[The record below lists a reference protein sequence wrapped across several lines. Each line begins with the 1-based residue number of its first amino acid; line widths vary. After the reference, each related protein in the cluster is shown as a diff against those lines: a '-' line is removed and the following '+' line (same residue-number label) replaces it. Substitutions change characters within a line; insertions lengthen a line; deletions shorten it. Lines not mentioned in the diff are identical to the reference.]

1 MEPSDAETCLHVSIS
16 EANTSGPFR
25 GMTSPYWDYRY
36 ALVPNAGLGHVQ
48 ASLAATLN
56 LRICFS
62 LGAEAVLGAVEEAL
76 DVRLVLHNDEHG
88 DNHGEDHLAKVDA
101 FEVVFRADIAKDG
114 KCAEKSA
121 PEDATNGDVFRGD
134 REDNPEGKCAKN
146 RQGQNR
152 EEHAEGRKHALT
164 TAEACKA
171 GEAVAENHEE
181 TSNKRDPCAV
191 IGAASG
197 DLCFAHSLGDK
208 RSKKALQK
216 GHEHDRESRLPA
228 EHAECIREARILG
241 AVVTN
246 IKVLTFREFC
256 YPYGAGDRPQQVRYW
271 KTQ

>member
-1 MEPSDAETCLHVSIS
+1 VTCTNKRILPTVD
-16 EANTSGPFR
+16 F
-25 GMTSPYWDYRY
+25 
-36 ALVPNAGLGHVQ
+36 LL
-48 ASLAATLN
+48 SLT
-56 LRICFS
+56 
-62 LGAEAVLGAVEEAL
+62 LGAKAVLGAVEEAL
-76 DVRLVLHNDEHG
+76 DVRLVLHDDEHG

-101 FEVVFRADIAKDG
+101 FEIVFRADIAKDG

-152 EEHAEGRKHALT
+152 EEHAEGRKHTLT
-164 TAEACKA
+164 TAETGKA
-171 GEAVAENHEE
+171 SEAVAENHEE
-181 TSNKRDPCAV
+181 ASKERHPSAV
-191 IGAASG
+191 IGTASG
-197 DLCFAHSLGDK
+197 DLSFAHFLGDK
-208 RSKKALQK
+208 RSKEALQK
-216 GHEHDRESRLPA
+216 VHEHDRESRLPA

>member
-1 MEPSDAETCLHVSIS
+1 
-16 EANTSGPFR
+16 
-25 GMTSPYWDYRY
+25 MT
-36 ALVPNAGLGHVQ
+36 GL
-48 ASLAATLN
+48 LF
-56 LRICFS
+56 FS

-88 DNHGEDHLAKVDA
+88 DNHGENHLAKVDA
-101 FEVVFRADIAKDG
+101 FEVVFWADIAKDG
-114 KCAEKSA
+114 KSTEKTA
-121 PEDATNGDVFRGD
+121 PENATDGDVLRGD

-152 EEHAEGRKHALT
+152 EEHAKCSKHALT

-181 TSNKRDPCAV
+181 TCNKRDPCAV

-197 DLCFAHSLGDK
+197 DLSFAHSLGDK

-216 GHEHDRESRLPA
+216 IHEHDRESRLPA
-228 EHAECIREARILG
+228 EHAECIREARILR
-241 AVVTN
+241 AVITN

-256 YPYGAGDRPQQVRYW
+256 DPYGAGDRPQQVRYW

>member
-1 MEPSDAETCLHVSIS
+1 MTCM
-16 EANTSGPFR
+16 NK
-25 GMTSPYWDYRY
+25 
-36 ALVPNAGLGHVQ
+36 
-48 ASLAATLN
+48 
-56 LRICFS
+56 RILPTVYFLLFS

-76 DVRLVLHNDEHG
+76 DVRLVLHDDEHS
-88 DNHGEDHLAKVDA
+88 DNHGENHLAKIDA

-114 KCAEKSA
+114 KCAKKPA

-146 RQGQNR
+146 SQGRNR
-152 EEHAEGRKHALT
+152 KEHAKCSKHALT
-164 TAEACKA
+164 TAEASKA

-181 TSNKRDPCAV
+181 TCNKRDPCAV

-197 DLCFAHSLGDK
+197 DLCFAHFLGDE
-208 RSKKALQK
+208 RSKETLQK
-216 GHEHDRESRLPA
+216 IHEHDRESRLPA

-246 IKVLTFREFC
+246 VKVLTFREFC
-256 YPYGAGDRPQQVRYW
+256 DPYGAGDRPQQVRYW